1 VRRWLARL
9 LPAGFRGQVAG
20 ILLLGLALSQVL
32 AAVLYVVLLPEWQRE
47 LRPGAAVSKLE
58 STVRLIE
65 SLSVAE
71 RPAFARLLS
80 EPGYVV
86 RYEPSLT
93 SPLPELTHNDSD
105 WGLQQQLAGKLGR
118 AMQDIEVASAS
129 DENGQDVKHI
139 RVLLRDGGVL
149 QVSAPVGREHRLGLV
164 EQAALFAFFLFVL
177 VGLWAWL
184 TWTVNDPLT
193 RFARAAE
200 RVGVDIHSPSFPE
213 QGPSQLRR
221 AIRAFNEMQVR
232 VLRLLTDRTRMLGAI
247 SHDLRT
253 PLTRLRLRIETGGG
267 AEDKA
272 KMLTDIE
279 SMEAMLGSSLAFV
292 RGVEEAEAPE
302 TVDMDLLLQTV
313 CDTVSDLGGEV
324 SYEGPARCRYR
335 CRPQAMQRALTN
347 VIGNAAK
354 YGRRVQVSLDGEGAR
369 GLAITVDD
377 DGPGIPD
384 IEKSKVFEPFYRTPA
399 ARDHDSQG
407 MGLGLSIARSIILAH
422 GGAIELSDVLPHGL
436 RVRIQLPETS
446 PT

>member
-1 VRRWLARL
+1 MTPWLSRL
-9 LPAGFRGQVAG
+9 VPAGFRGQVAG
-20 ILLLGLALSQVL
+20 ILLVGLGLSQAL

-58 STVRLIE
+58 TTVHLIE
-65 SLSVAE
+65 SLPVGE
-71 RPAFARLLS
+71 RPAFVRLLS

-86 RYEPSLT
+86 RYEPSLNGQ
-93 SPLPELTHNDSD
+93 LPQAARNDSD
-105 WGLQQQLAGKLGR
+105 WALQQQLADKLGR
-118 AMQDIEVASAS
+118 SLQEVEVSSGS
-129 DENGQDVKHI
+129 DEAGQDVKHI
-139 RVLLRDGGVL
+139 RVLLRDGGVV
-149 QVSAPVGREHRLGLV
+149 QVTAPVGREHRLGLV
-164 EQAALFAFFLFVL
+164 EQAALLAFFLFVL
-177 VGLWAWL
+177 IGLWAWL
-184 TWTVNDPLT
+184 TWTVNEPLT

-200 RVGVDIHSPSFPE
+200 GVGVDIRSPPFPE

-232 VLRLLTDRTRMLGAI
+232 VLRLLSDRTRMLGAI

-267 AEDKA
+267 PEDQT

-279 SMEAMLGSSLAFV
+279 SMEAMLSSTLAFV
-292 RGVEEAEAPE
+292 RGVEEEEAPE

-313 CDTVSDLGGEV
+313 CDTVSDLGGDV

-347 VIGNAAK
+347 VIGNATK
-354 YGRRVQVSLDGEGAR
+354 YGRHVRVSLEGGSGH
-369 GLAITVDD
+369 GLTIVVED

-384 IEKSKVFEPFYRTPA
+384 HEKSKVFEPFYRTPA
-399 ARDHDSQG
+399 AREHDSHG
-407 MGLGLSIARSIILAH
+407 MGLGLSIARSIVLAH
-422 GGAIELSDVLPHGL
+422 GGSIELGDLLPHGL

-446 PT
+446 LT